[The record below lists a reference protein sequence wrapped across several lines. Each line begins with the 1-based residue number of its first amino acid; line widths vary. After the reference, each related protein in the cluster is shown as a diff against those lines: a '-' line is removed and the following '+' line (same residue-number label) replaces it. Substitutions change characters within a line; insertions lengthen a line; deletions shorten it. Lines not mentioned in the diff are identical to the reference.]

1 MSKAIALL
9 FKVFLTG
16 FEEWR
21 TTPQI
26 DKHNSQIK
34 KINKNKGWLFRSF
47 HLVYNTVFVHVN
59 SLQIWRD
66 HTKLFFFFSK
76 KILLLNKAC
85 KAHQML
91 GGGGCLDLDSCQ
103 MNKTTLIFYILYH
116 SDWIHS
122 ELTITLRHKVTF
134 YAELYA
140 FNNVLIITT

>member
-66 HTKLFFFFSK
+66 HTKENIAAEQSLQSSP
-76 KILLLNKAC
+76 NV
-85 KAHQML
+85 
-91 GGGGCLDLDSCQ
+91 GGGSWSGFMPNEQ
-103 MNKTTLIFYILYH
+103 NYIDFLYII
-116 SDWIHS
+116 SLW
-122 ELTITLRHKVTF
+122 LNTQWV
-134 YAELYA
+134 
-140 FNNVLIITT
+140 NNYTDT

>member
-34 KINKNKGWLFRSF
+34 NKNKNKGWLFRSF

-66 HTKLFFFFSK
+66 HAKLFFSSQRK
-76 KILLLNKAC
+76 YCCWTKPAKLTKC
-85 KAHQML
+85 W
-91 GGGGCLDLDSCQ
+91 GGCLDLDSCQ
-103 MNKTTLIFYILYH
+103 MDKTTSIFYILYH

-122 ELTITLRHKVTF
+122 ELTITLRHRVEF